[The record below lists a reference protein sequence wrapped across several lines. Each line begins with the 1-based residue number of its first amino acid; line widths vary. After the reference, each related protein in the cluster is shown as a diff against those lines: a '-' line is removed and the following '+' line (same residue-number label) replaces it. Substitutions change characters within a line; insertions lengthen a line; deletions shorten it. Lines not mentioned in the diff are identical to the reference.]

1 MEVAELIFLILSKQH
16 VKHLSKFAFRILQK
30 TFQIWNDNHLIFYS
44 SSRAI
49 MCYLVNKYGQN
60 NPTTQQ
66 LYPQV
71 RYKHPNLNI
80 LEILECLD
88 LEHCTTKKYLYLDI
102 FRILNKEPKWIEFCI
117 LTLVPSTNVFWISL

>member
-88 LEHCTTKKYLYLDI
+88 LEHCKNAAVWPFLEDDHTR
-102 FRILNKEPKWIEFCI
+102 FPP
-117 LTLVPSTNVFWISL
+117 PSVHS